1 MLAVL
6 AVLAPCLFQTE
17 NVAPRV
23 VVDGLGQV
31 VVVEDA
37 SIGYEGGLTLS
48 WVRESLV
55 GVSGQEFSATPFK
68 KEKLPLSPSLSR

>member
-6 AVLAPCLFQTE
+6 AVVAPCLFQTE

-31 VVVEDA
+31 VVVRRTLP
-37 SIGYEGGLTLS
+37 IGYEGGLTLS
-48 WVRESLV
+48 RV
-55 GVSGQEFSATPFK
+55 T
-68 KEKLPLSPSLSR
+68 

>member
-6 AVLAPCLFQTE
+6 AVLAVVAPCLFQTK

-31 VVVEDA
+31 VVVRRTLP
-37 SIGYEGGLTLS
+37 IGYEGGLTLS
-48 WVRESLV
+48 WV
-55 GVSGQEFSATPFK
+55 T
-68 KEKLPLSPSLSR
+68 